1 MSEVLQLCL
10 VCLRVGALVF
20 GGGLVMIQLMQADV
34 VDRHQW
40 LTQQEFVDAV
50 ALGQMTPGPVL
61 VTASFVG
68 YKVGGPVAAA
78 LATICMFLPSFV
90 MTVLASDRL
99 SRLQGDKRVIA
110 FLKGVRPAVVGLIV
124 AAAVPIAR
132 GSCGT
137 LAQALLAALAL
148 GALLWKRVD
157 AGIVVVACGLIGLA
171 LWSGS

>member
-1 MSEVLQLCL
+1 MNEVFQLCL

-20 GGGLVMIQLMQADV
+20 GGGLVMIPLMQADV
-34 VDRHQW
+34 VDRYHW

-68 YKVGGPVAAA
+68 YKVGGVVAAA
-78 LATICMFLPSFV
+78 LATICIFLPSFV
-90 MTVLASDRL
+90 MTVLASNRL
-99 SRLQGDKRVIA
+99 SRLQGNKRVMA
-110 FLKGVRPAVVGLIV
+110 FVKGVRPGVVGLIV

-132 GSCGT
+132 NSCGT
-137 LAQALLAALAL
+137 LPQALLAVLAL

-171 LWSGS
+171 VWSGS